1 MALTALTTVSIGS
14 VCAQPRLGAR
24 PKASGFGFTCS
35 KSFNVFSGLK
45 AASSVGIEADTSFLG
60 KEDNASLQASFVPKI
75 KPKQVF
81 LNQLHP
87 HASSF
92 KVAVLGA
99 AGGIGQ
105 PLGLLIKMS
114 PLVSALH
121 LYDIA
126 NVKGVAADLSHCN
139 SPAQV
144 LDFTGQSEL
153 AKCLK
158 GVDVVVIPAGVPRK
172 PGMTRDDL
180 FNINAGIVKT
190 LIEAVADNCPDA
202 FIHII
207 SNPVNSTVPI
217 AAEVLKQKG
226 VYDPKKLFGV
236 TTLDVVRANTFVAQK
251 KNLKLVDVDA
261 PVVGG
266 HAGITILPLLS
277 KTRPS
282 TTFTDVEVEE
292 LTLRIQNAGTEVVE
306 AKAGAGSATLSM
318 AYAAARFVEASLH
331 ALDGDGDVY
340 ECSFVESD
348 LTELPFFASRVK
360 IGKKGIEAIV
370 SSDLQGLTE
379 YETKALEALKPEL
392 QASIE
397 KGMAFV
403 HKQAVNAESA

>member
-1 MALTALTTVSIGS
+1 MAATAAATFSVASVPCGS
-14 VCAQPRLGAR
+14 QG
-24 PKASGFGFTCS
+24 S
-35 KSFNVFSGLK
+35 KSKPFGMRFNSPNYLKSFSGLK
-45 AASSVGIEADTSFLG
+45 AAASVRCESETSFLG
-60 KEDNASLQASFVPKI
+60 QESSAALRASFAVRAEKQNQRLENRFQPQAS
-75 KPKQVF
+75 
-81 LNQLHP
+81 
-87 HASSF
+87 AF
-92 KVAVLGA
+92 KVAILGA

-105 PLGLLIKMS
+105 PLALLVKMS

-139 SPAQV
+139 TPSQV

-153 AKCLK
+153 GNSLK

-180 FNINAGIVKT
+180 FNINANIVKT

-217 AAEVLKQKG
+217 AAEILKQKG
-226 VYDPKKLFGV
+226 VYNPKKLFGV

-251 KNLKLVDVDA
+251 KNLKLIDVDV

-282 TTFTDVEVEE
+282 VSFTDQEIDE
-292 LTLRIQNAGTEVVE
+292 LTVRIQNAGTEVVE

-318 AYAAARFVEASLH
+318 AYAAARFVESSLR
-331 ALDGDGDVY
+331 ALDGDADVY
-340 ECSFVESD
+340 ECSFIQSE
-348 LTELPFFASRVK
+348 LTDLPFFASRVK
-360 IGKKGIEAIV
+360 IGKEGVEAVI

-392 QASIE
+392 KASIE
-397 KGMAFV
+397 KGVTFAQKKEATASV
-403 HKQAVNAESA
+403 